1 MKLEEWFDTL
11 QTKAETIEQKWPQ
24 ASEHEKLQLA
34 DQLFQLRQVS
44 DRVVDLWL
52 QFEEKLSSA
61 IRQIKRLEGQ
71 EDGQDEDFAEL
82 NGYKHEPHDNGKPEA
97 EGVYAKTGQ
106 SSSISAQKELKAA
119 LANDGNAA
127 EEHVPASA
135 ASMQKQSYLD
145 SHREYEHMFRKGE
158 GFYHLRMYQD
168 ARRCFAELLNESPDW
183 ESGRLY
189 YGYSLLFCGEKEAAL
204 REFRLLSRSASSPVV
219 TAISYNAIGC
229 ILAEERQ
236 WLEAAQAF
244 KEAVAIKPNQ
254 RDAWFN
260 LALCYLE
267 DGYVHEAMETIE
279 KVLDEESQDW
289 EAQMLWLRAARLL
302 QMSDPAAELA
312 PPSGL
317 RLPNRDLDSATLQEM
332 ASLYES
338 LGNYHR
344 AQICY
349 HFLTERHPREG
360 LAWHGLAWNTWLIA
374 GTRRALTLMKKAIS
388 LAPDQLDFTFSYGW
402 MLLFDGKIEESL
414 AAFRFILL
422 KQRDHRLAQS
432 GMITAYE
439 WMGDILAAKQLA
451 KPFTED
457 QDPYVRSLGY
467 YHLGRIAL
475 AEENWRLAEQ
485 YFRRVLPHSD
495 HFREIPIYLQMCAG
509 KLGEP
514 ITKSELL
521 YP

>member
-11 QTKAETIEQKWPQ
+11 QTKAETIEQRWPA

-52 QFEEKLSSA
+52 QFEEKLSAA
-61 IRQIKRLEGQ
+61 IRQIKKMEGQ
-71 EDGQDEDFAEL
+71 DDEQEEAF
-82 NGYKHEPHDNGKPEA
+82 GEPLA
-97 EGVYAKTGQ
+97 GQ
-106 SSSISAQKELKAA
+106 SYTSQDKPKTEGKQPKADQNASTSEWKDLQSALT
-119 LANDGNAA
+119 DGATTA
-127 EEHVPASA
+127 EEQSLAQA
-135 ASMQKQSYLD
+135 ASQQKQGHLEL
-145 SHREYEHMFRKGE
+145 HREYEHMFRKGE

-168 ARRCFAELLNESPDW
+168 AKRCFAELVDQSPDW

-189 YGYSLLFCGEKEAAL
+189 YGYSLLFCGEKETAL
-204 REFRLLSRSASSPVV
+204 REFRLLSRSASSPAV

-244 KEAVAIKPNQ
+244 KEAVSIKPDH

-267 DGYVHEAMETIE
+267 DRYIHEAMETIE
-279 KVLDEESQDW
+279 KVLDEGEQDW

-312 PPSGL
+312 PPGGL
-317 RLPNRDLDSATLQEM
+317 RLPNRNLDSATLQEM

-349 HFLTERHPREG
+349 HFLTERYPQDGH
-360 LAWHGLAWNTWLIA
+360 AWHGLAWNTWLIA
-374 GTRRALTLMKKAIS
+374 GTRRALTLMKKAIA

-402 MLLFDGKIEESL
+402 MLLFDGKIEEAL

-495 HFREIPIYLQMCAG
+495 HFREIPFYLQMCAG
-509 KLGEP
+509 KLGEHVAE
-514 ITKSELL
+514 SELL
-521 YP
+521 HP